1 VDKLSEDIIKIILS
15 KLDRIEDKQ
24 DKTMEKVAASEALER
39 EKEKRCDIHG
49 EQMANHESRIVAL
62 ETKQVSQEAT
72 SKTNNDWIARLLS
85 IGSIVVMII
94 KEFIAHWK

>member
-1 VDKLSEDIIKIILS
+1 MSEDIIKVILS

-72 SKTNNDWIARLLS
+72 NKNNNDWIARL
-85 IGSIVVMII
+85 IAFGSMVYMALKEII
-94 KEFIAHWK
+94 QHWK